1 LLLVDGPPAHDKNIM
16 YARYPAAPYFK
27 PFMSEDYTIILDDIN
42 RKGEQEILQKWEK
55 ELAIT
60 FYQYQLDGSIAIAQ
74 SKNSWLI
81 A

>member
-1 LLLVDGPPAHDKNIM
+1 
-16 YARYPAAPYFK
+16 
-27 PFMSEDYTIILDDIN
+27 MSEDYTIILDDIN